1 MDHLLLHLLTNDH
14 GEWNII
20 IGLANDFMMYGRAW
34 LAVRLS
40 ALTPNTAES
49 K

>member
-34 LAVRLS
+34 FAS
-40 ALTPNTAES
+40 HITALIPTPAELE
-49 K
+49 